1 MWIKTFNPHNNKST
15 PINQCMLFLSLSTD
29 EETEADLKEP
39 AQDYSAVRW
48 GWGGVPSRWSGSR
61 GALTW
66 YTALFLSQATLKSLD
81 GIL

>member
-1 MWIKTFNPHNNKST
+1 
-15 PINQCMLFLSLSTD
+15 MLFLSPSTD

-48 GWGGVPSRWSGSR
+48 GWGEVQPRWSGSR
-61 GALTW
+61 DALTW
-66 YTALFLSQATLKSLD
+66 YTALFLPQATLKSVD